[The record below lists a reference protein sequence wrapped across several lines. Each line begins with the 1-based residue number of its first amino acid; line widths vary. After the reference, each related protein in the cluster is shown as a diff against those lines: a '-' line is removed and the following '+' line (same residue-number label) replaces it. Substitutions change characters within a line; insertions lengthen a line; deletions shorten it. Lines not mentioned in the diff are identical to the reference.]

1 MVVYYAAL
9 SLDGRIA
16 GPDHDLSFLQTLD
29 GGKRL
34 LDFYAG
40 VDSLIMGARTWDFM
54 VAHGS
59 WPYAGKQT
67 WIVTHAEGAGPLEGA
82 VVETYAGDLAELV
95 SRIGAGARAHLARRR
110 RRPRRPAAR
119 GRPARRADP
128 HPLRPPSSARRGAR
142 GRRVPAAPVHA
153 HGVERFGQNA
163 SSRYERSRR
172 REQIQ
177 RSSGHGR
184 SDAVHDHRAPM
195 RELRAEEE

>member
-29 GGKRL
+29 GGNDY

-59 WPYAGKQT
+59 WPYADKPT
-67 WIVTHAEGAGPLEGA
+67 WIVTHAEELAAIEGA

-95 SRIGAGARAHLARRR
+95 SRIGARGYEHTWLVGGGDVAGQLLDADVLDELILTVAPTVVGQGPALAD
-110 RRPRRPAAR
+110 
-119 GRPARRADP
+119 GEF
-128 HPLRPPSSARRGAR
+128 PLRQFTLAD
-142 GRRVPAAPVHA
+142 
-153 HGVERFGQNA
+153 VERFGQNGVRM
-163 SSRYERSRR
+163 RYER
-172 REQIQ
+172 Q
-177 RSSGHGR
+177 R
-184 SDAVHDHRAPM
+184 
-195 RELRAEEE
+195 